1 MSLTQTLAS
10 LTSTEYLFGEKKQ
23 HSIYVFGWM
32 STFPYPNL
40 TRELLKV
47 AVIGACLESKLGERT
62 LNFVTFF
69 IRDLLK
75 TR

>member
-10 LTSTEYLFGEKKQ
+10 LTSTEYLFGGIKQ
-23 HSIYVFGWM
+23 YPIYVFGWM

-40 TRELLKV
+40 TRELLKP

-75 TR
+75 TK